1 MASNDMAEAI
11 RQLVQ
16 TKGLSEEQVFKT
28 IEDAIKAAYKK
39 KFGSNDNVVVKIE
52 PEGAGL
58 SVYSSKIIV
67 DRDQMLEEDVEE
79 IPVQETGGENPID
92 FTGSN
97 RADPHDQ

>member
-58 SVYSSKIIV
+58 SVYSSKI
-67 DRDQMLEEDVEE
+67 
-79 IPVQETGGENPID
+79 
-92 FTGSN
+92 
-97 RADPHDQ
+97 